1 MTTAMTVRSMT
12 SSTASARRTPTRSAA
27 ARRFARPDRDR
38 DRDDARHLRA
48 RASAEDATTDE
59 RCATRRVFERAFEG
73 RDRDHGLAVAESA
86 ESRAL
91 ANGDE
96 WFYGELEFDAARALL
111 RRCAPNGESGEFV
124 DLGSG
129 LGKMVVAAA
138 LSGRFSRARG
148 VELLREL
155 HVEATEGL
163 RAYERALG
171 EEVGGSGSGDDDGG
185 DVKDL
190 ATARRCEVTLEEGN
204 LLTFDVS
211 TADVVYIHATCFTPG
226 LLDATG
232 MKLAQEMRPGARV
245 IIMSKQFPEEWVF
258 RPFDGGYAAVAQP
271 QSKWKLDCFLYEIV
285 K

>member
-1 MTTAMTVRSMT
+1 M
-12 SSTASARRTPTRSAA
+12 
-27 ARRFARPDRDR
+27 
-38 DRDDARHLRA
+38 
-48 RASAEDATTDE
+48 
-59 RCATRRVFERAFEG
+59 
-73 RDRDHGLAVAESA
+73 AESA

-163 RAYERALG
+163 RAYERALE
-171 EEVGGSGSGDDDGG
+171 EEVGGSCRGDDDGG
-185 DVKDL
+185 DEKDL
-190 ATARRCEVTLEEGN
+190 ATARRHGAVQLLRALTCDAYLSAASLTSSRAFFVDEWHEEALVPFAD
-204 LLTFDVS
+204 LLNHKSALVPEGAEIEGGC
-211 TADVVYIHATCFTPG
+211 ADEGEDEGSHGRQGGHGAQRPEDTDEAEGGECWHPG
-226 LLDATG
+226 H
-232 MKLAQEMRPGARV
+232 V
-245 IIMSKQFPEEWVF
+245 
-258 RPFDGGYAAVAQP
+258 
-271 QSKWKLDCFLYEIV
+271 
-285 K
+285 

>member
-1 MTTAMTVRSMT
+1 VARRFVARPVRDRDVERGDPRARAAAEGA
-12 SSTASARRTPTRSAA
+12 SSVDKSERNSARR
-27 ARRFARPDRDR
+27 
-38 DRDDARHLRA
+38 
-48 RASAEDATTDE
+48 
-59 RCATRRVFERAFEG
+59 VFDRAFEG

-86 ESRAL
+86 ASREL
-91 ANGDE
+91 THGDE

-111 RRCAPNGESGEFV
+111 RRCAPKGHDGEFV

-138 LSGRFSRARG
+138 LSGKFSRARG
-148 VELLREL
+148 VELLPEL

-163 RAYERALG
+163 RAYERALE
-171 EEVGGSGSGDDDGG
+171 EEVGGNGDGDDER
-185 DVKDL
+185 DV
-190 ATARRCEVTLEEGN
+190 ATARRCEVMLEEGN

-232 MKLAQEMRPGARV
+232 MKLAQEMKPGARV
-245 IIMSKQFPEEWVF
+245 IIMSKQFPEGWVF

>member
-1 MTTAMTVRSMT
+1 
-12 SSTASARRTPTRSAA
+12 
-27 ARRFARPDRDR
+27 
-38 DRDDARHLRA
+38 
-48 RASAEDATTDE
+48 
-59 RCATRRVFERAFEG
+59 
-73 RDRDHGLAVAESA
+73 
-86 ESRAL
+86 
-91 ANGDE
+91 
-96 WFYGELEFDAARALL
+96 
-111 RRCAPNGESGEFV
+111 
-124 DLGSG
+124 
-129 LGKMVVAAA
+129 MVVAAA

-163 RAYERALG
+163 RAYERALE

-185 DVKDL
+185 DDKDL

-232 MKLAQEMRPGARV
+232 MKLAQEMKPGARV